1 MLKLL
6 DRLWDCAFPDTRSER
21 EKEEEQQF
29 IRAVNQLK
37 TLRVT
42 PSGSMSIVAG
52 TVFLFWTQRFVVV
65 LPLLKSSPAR
75 MLLSGRNCS
84 AWIWLAWGFRT
95 NNCMDVF

>member
-42 PSGSMSIVAG
+42 PSGSMSIDPEEIRD
-52 TVFLFWTQRFVVV
+52 QV
-65 LPLLKSSPAR
+65 LNSREAYRDLVSPLHRKR
-75 MLLSGRNCS
+75 
-84 AWIWLAWGFRT
+84 
-95 NNCMDVF
+95 

>member
-29 IRAVNQLK
+29 IRAVNQLE

-42 PSGSMSIVAG
+42 PSGSMSIDPEEIRDQV
-52 TVFLFWTQRFVVV
+52 
-65 LPLLKSSPAR
+65 LKSREAYRDLVSPLHR
-75 MLLSGRNCS
+75 KR
-84 AWIWLAWGFRT
+84 
-95 NNCMDVF
+95 